1 LGTTFVY
8 KLYQNLLRGVT
19 SVLIFFLD
27 QMRYEKD
34 IYTGGCCVVMPWAK
48 NKEKPKSYLITPGR
62 DDARNE
68 LWDELDMICKK
79 NETTFADEIWDAIWM
94 HVERSK
100 RNG

>member
-1 LGTTFVY
+1 
-8 KLYQNLLRGVT
+8 
-19 SVLIFFLD
+19 
-27 QMRYEKD
+27 MRYEKD

-94 HVERSK
+94 HVERAK